1 MDIKDKEERI
11 RLFLQ
16 LIDTFKA
23 DTWVDNIF
31 DIIKEYDLPKHMDRD
46 FVLSALEEY
55 YVKREMYERCAELVK
70 WKEDVLRKDLIENIE
85 SILNGDATGSVSDPS
100 SEYSEGFQVPTS
112 IRQRFKKRKK

>member
-46 FVLSALEEY
+46 FEPFT
-55 YVKREMYERCAELVK
+55 M
-70 WKEDVLRKDLIENIE
+70 LILDTE
-85 SILNGDATGSVSDPS
+85 V
-100 SEYSEGFQVPTS
+100 
-112 IRQRFKKRKK
+112 